1 MKKLI
6 YIFTS
11 LILLSCVGAGGFD
24 EQEGTDPLAECVLSS
39 TAEAGGEAI
48 IQWNGFSEDVTVSL
62 VSSDGEAYDMVV
74 DVVTASGLVFMIP
87 EDLPAGVYKVK
98 VSMAGK
104 VSELGEME
112 ITASQKKPGDEGD
125 SEKEPEKEP
134 EDDSEQNPDA
144 GDGSEENPGD
154 SEDEGSGE
162 EPGEEP
168 GDNQEP
174 ETDPQPGEDP
184 GQGDEPETP
193 SGPKTLKRIEYYSPY
208 SAGSQFMRAWD
219 IDRSSSPVLRV
230 SEYVVD
236 NSGATLS
243 GYDEYSGN
251 GSGYFKLKKDGL
263 EISNHVEMTY
273 LLGSGNKVT
282 GGDVLVYGKKETTRY
297 TWEYDSQQRLSE
309 ISYVHSTKGEVAL
322 ATLSYEGNCLTGFD
336 GIVYEYGNSSLVNAE
351 DAADVVWAYM
361 TVSKAHTDP
370 ALFVPYLMG
379 WYDVKSTSLPTKMLL
394 PASSGSGTVT
404 CNFSYEFDKQGY
416 VKTMGWKEGNSNLK
430 IVYVYE

>member
-1 MKKLI
+1 M
-6 YIFTS
+6 
-11 LILLSCVGAGGFD
+11 LLSCVGAGGFD
-24 EQEGTDPLAECVLSS
+24 EQDNTNPLSECVLPS
-39 TAEAGGEAI
+39 TVEAGGEAI
-48 IQWNGFSEDVTVSL
+48 IQWNGFSKDVTVAL
-62 VSSDGEAYDMVV
+62 VASDGKSYDMVV

-87 EDLPAGVYKVK
+87 EDIPAGEYKVK
-98 VSMAGK
+98 ISMDGK
-104 VSELGEME
+104 VTELGEVE
-112 ITASQKKPGDEGD
+112 ITASERKPDDG
-125 SEKEPEKEP
+125 KEPEKEP
-134 EDDSEQNPDA
+134 EQDSENETEKDPDV
-144 GDGSEENPGD
+144 GDGSEETPGD
-154 SEDEGSGE
+154 SEEGPDD
-162 EPGEEP
+162 EPGE
-168 GDNQEP
+168 
-174 ETDPQPGEDP
+174 DPQPGEDP
-184 GQGDEPETP
+184 GQGDDPEIP
-193 SGPKTLKRIEYYSPY
+193 SGPKTLKRMEYYSPY
-208 SAGSQFMRAWD
+208 NAGSQFMRAWD

-273 LLGSGNKVT
+273 LLGSANKVT
-282 GGDVLVYGKKETTRY
+282 GADVLVFGKKETTRY

-322 ATLSYEGNCLTGFD
+322 ASLSYEGNCLTGFD
-336 GIVYEYGNSSLVNAE
+336 GIVYEYGNPGSVNAE

-361 TVSKAHTDP
+361 SLSKGHTDP

-379 WYDVKSTSLPTKMLL
+379 WYNVKSASLPTRMIL

-404 CNFSYEFDKQGY
+404 CDFSYEFDKQGY
-416 VKTMGWKEGNSNLK
+416 VKTMSWKEGNSNLK